1 MLAPYVRAVQPALAV
16 KGARMTTAGLLLF
29 SFFFFLN
36 ICQSVGQSDQLM
48 ESI

>member
-29 SFFFFLN
+29 FFFLN